1 MSDRPLNMTTRYF
14 TIFPDDIIPVWTE
27 WCGDGEE
34 GGCGLCVVWC
44 WGGGEGVNC
53 EWCGAGEE
61 GWVWCVQCVINCT
74 LMYSLNLTG
83 TYLSSRLYIY
93 GVILPPPF
101 HKVWTLSSVIS
112 PLLPI
117 TSSLLLS
124 FHFSPSSCPLF
135 PFPYKTRN

>member
-1 MSDRPLNMTTRYF
+1 MADRPLYMTTRYF
-14 TIFPDDIIPVWTE
+14 TIFPDDIVPVWTVS
-27 WCGDGEE
+27 G
-34 GGCGLCVVWC
+34 VVL
-44 WGGGEGVNC
+44 GGGEGVDC
-53 EWCGAGEE
+53 KWCGDGEE
-61 GWVWCVQCVINCT
+61 GWVWCVQCVMNCT

-83 TYLSSRLYIY
+83 KYLPSRLYMY

>member
-1 MSDRPLNMTTRYF
+1 M
-14 TIFPDDIIPVWTE
+14 
-27 WCGDGEE
+27 
-34 GGCGLCVVWC
+34 
-44 WGGGEGVNC
+44 NC

-61 GWVWCVQCVINCT
+61 GRVWTEWCGAGEKGWVWCVQCVINCT

-83 TYLSSRLYIY
+83 KYLPSRLYMY

-101 HKVWTLSSVIS
+101 HKVWILSSVIS

-117 TSSLLLS
+117 TSSLLS
-124 FHFSPSSCPLF
+124 FHFSPSSYPLF